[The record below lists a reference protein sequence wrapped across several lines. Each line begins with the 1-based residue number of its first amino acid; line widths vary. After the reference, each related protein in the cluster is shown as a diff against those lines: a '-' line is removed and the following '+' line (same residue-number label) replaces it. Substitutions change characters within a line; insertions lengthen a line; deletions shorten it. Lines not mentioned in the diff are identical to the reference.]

1 MSSKNTKKKR
11 NLEEELLTYKG
22 ALPLECITLNSFRAF
37 NNCKVKY
44 SHEQQ
49 KFYETQPFT
58 LKRKNLLRAADREPI
73 QAVEKTK
80 KKLKSN
86 SETLLSSS
94 DSESDE
100 SVFEELY
107 KFNKEILNSFVT
119 YKSKGRA
126 AKFRPSCKA
135 TRPGA
140 VSYGTL
146 TSADPELLELNSDTD
161 NASDANN
168 EDLERKKILDKH
180 SRQLRELTSESN
192 VHIQPS
198 RQYSSTYRRKAPL
211 LSFEQH
217 INDAEGDEEPE
228 ALECSIFYAGDTFS
242 CSLSAF
248 DAFAKIYDNL
258 SKFPALQHKQFV
270 LKNKYGA
277 RIDRWMTPFSLK
289 LRNCG
294 NVPLKLE
301 LEIAT
306 LDTSSSDIPL
316 ALSKECEIGDVVK
329 LIFRTAEEKYKV
341 KQEKKQSFEKCYR
354 YFSGLLNVGVG
365 RLSFYFDGALLPA
378 QSTPLEAQLEDDDLI
393 DIIMQ

>member
-1 MSSKNTKKKR
+1 MFK
-11 NLEEELLTYKG
+11 LF
-22 ALPLECITLNSFRAF
+22 LN
-37 NNCKVKY
+37 
-44 SHEQQ
+44 
-49 KFYETQPFT
+49 
-58 LKRKNLLRAADREPI
+58 
-73 QAVEKTK
+73 
-80 KKLKSN
+80 
-86 SETLLSSS
+86 
-94 DSESDE
+94 
-100 SVFEELY
+100 
-107 KFNKEILNSFVT
+107 
-119 YKSKGRA
+119 
-126 AKFRPSCKA
+126 
-135 TRPGA
+135 
-140 VSYGTL
+140 
-146 TSADPELLELNSDTD
+146 
-161 NASDANN
+161 
-168 EDLERKKILDKH
+168 
-180 SRQLRELTSESN
+180 N
-192 VHIQPS
+192 VYII
-198 RQYSSTYRRKAPL
+198 K
-211 LSFEQH
+211 
-217 INDAEGDEEPE
+217 
-228 ALECSIFYAGDTFS
+228 
-242 CSLSAF
+242 F